1 MGIFEYI
8 LFFIGFISA
17 MLNLILLQ
25 QITKMKDMD
34 INLRKQIE
42 RLSSGNDMKI
52 PQPKFQIGD
61 MVRDVWNKKTFRI
74 QNCSYS
80 VVMRHWYYYD
90 GEKSRNSNHREEN
103 LYIASELDENTKR
116 SKTLKVE
123 RADSSTK
130 R

>member
-25 QITKMKDMD
+25 HITKMKNID

-103 LYIASELDENTKR
+103 LYIASELDENTKK

>member
-8 LFFIGFISA
+8 LFFFCFVSVG
-17 MLNLILLQ
+17 LNLFLFRHI
-25 QITKMKDMD
+25 IGIED
-34 INLRKQIE
+34 INKNLRKQIE

-61 MVRDVWNKKTFRI
+61 LVRDVWNKKTFRI

-103 LYIASELDENTKR
+103 LHLVSDLNEDTKGNKAVKAERTNSNTK
-116 SKTLKVE
+116 K
-123 RADSSTK
+123 
-130 R
+130 

>member
-8 LFFIGFISA
+8 LFFFCFVSVG
-17 MLNLILLQ
+17 LNLFLFRHI
-25 QITKMKDMD
+25 IGTED
-34 INLRKQIE
+34 INKNLRKQIE

-61 MVRDVWNKKTFRI
+61 VVRDVWNKKTFRI

-80 VVMRHWYYYD
+80 VIMKHWYYYD
-90 GEKSRNSNHREEN
+90 GEKSKNSNHREEN

-116 SKTLKVE
+116 DKTAKAE
-123 RADSSTK
+123 RTYCGTK
-130 R
+130 K